1 MKNVLISGGTGF
13 IGKKLTKALQQKG
26 FSVFILTRD
35 KNKKY
40 SFDEPFPK
48 CIEFSEKN
56 TEELLEIG
64 SNSEAIV
71 NLAGASIAGSKW
83 TKEYKKL
90 ILESRIQSTNL
101 IVNAIKKMKT
111 APKCFI
117 SASAVGYYGSR
128 ADEILTEEAKPGSD
142 FLANVC
148 LEWEKAAFGAEH
160 LCRTVIPRIGVVLD
174 KNEGALPQMIKPFKV
189 GFSSVPGNGKQ
200 WVPWIHIADLVNLF
214 VWSVENEKIRGKV
227 NCVAPNAVQMSQL
240 TKSIGKILKKAV
252 IGNVPEFALK
262 LMLGEQAAI
271 VLGSTRAV
279 PKVAIEKN
287 FKFTY
292 LNVEVALE
300 DFLK

>member
-48 CIEFSEKN
+48 FIEFSEKN

-64 SNSEAIV
+64 SNSNAII

-128 ADEILTEEAKPGSD
+128 ADEILTEEAKPGID

-148 LEWEKAAFGAEH
+148 IEWEKAAMEAQN
-160 LCRTVIPRIGVVLD
+160 LCRMVIPRIGVVLD
-174 KNEGALPQMIKPFKV
+174 KNEGALPQMIKPFKA

-214 VWSVENEKIRGKV
+214 VWSVENEEIRGRV

-252 IGNVPEFALK
+252 IGNVPELVLK
-262 LMLGEQAAI
+262 MMLGEQAAI

>member
-13 IGKKLTKALQQKG
+13 IGKKITKALQQKG

-48 CIEFSEKN
+48 IIEFSEKN
-56 TEELLEIG
+56 IEEFLEIG
-64 SNSEAIV
+64 SNSEAII

-83 TKEYKKL
+83 TKDYKKL
-90 ILESRIQSTNL
+90 ILESRIKSTNL
-101 IVNAIKKMKT
+101 IVNAISKMNIP
-111 APKCFI
+111 PKCFI

-128 ADEILTEEAKPGSD
+128 ADEILTEDVKPGSD
-142 FLANVC
+142 FLADVC
-148 LEWEKAAFGAEH
+148 IEWEKAAFGAEN

-174 KNEGALPQMIKPFKV
+174 KSEGALPQMLKPFKT

-200 WVPWIHIADLVNLF
+200 WVPWIHIGDLVNLF
-214 VWSVENEKIRGKV
+214 VWFVENEGISGKV
-227 NCVAPNAVQMSQL
+227 NCVSPNPVQMNQL
-240 TKSIGKILKKAV
+240 TKSIGKLLKKAV

-279 PKVAIEKN
+279 PKAAIEKN
-287 FKFTY
+287 FNFIY
-292 LNVEVALE
+292 SDIDSALKSI
-300 DFLK
+300 L

>member
-13 IGKKLTKALQQKG
+13 IGKKLTKALQRKG

-48 CIEFSEKN
+48 FIEFSEKN

-64 SNSEAIV
+64 SNSDAII

-101 IVNAIKKMKT
+101 IVKAISKMKSP
-111 APKCFI
+111 PKCFI

-148 LEWEKAAFGAEH
+148 IEWEKAAFGAEH

-174 KNEGALPQMIKPFKV
+174 KSEGALPQMLKPFKA

-200 WVPWIHIADLVNLF
+200 WVPWIHIDDLVNLF
-214 VWSVENEKIRGKV
+214 VWSIENENIRGKV
-227 NCVAPNAVQMSQL
+227 NCVAPNPVQMNEL

-271 VLGSTRAV
+271 VLGSTHAV
-279 PKVAIEKN
+279 PKIAIEKD
-287 FKFTY
+287 FKFIY
-292 LNVEVALE
+292 SDIEVALE
-300 DFLK
+300 EILK